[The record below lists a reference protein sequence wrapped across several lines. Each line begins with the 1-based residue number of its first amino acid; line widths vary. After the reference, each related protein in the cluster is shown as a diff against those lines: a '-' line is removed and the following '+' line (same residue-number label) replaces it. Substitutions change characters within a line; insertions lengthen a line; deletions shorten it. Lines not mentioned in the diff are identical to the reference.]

1 MGARPKSSH
10 PSYTPRV
17 DDDGFTMVSRRQKK
31 IDSLTSQGVRHKSLK
46 GAPKPDVLY
55 LYITNCD
62 LDTEDDDIEIHIFDN
77 FPNVSD
83 VKAHKTRMTH
93 NYYSSFTVAV
103 KGKDLVTEEFLSSSS
118 FPKPIKVFLNRNKN
132 KEASNNYV

>member
-1 MGARPKSSH
+1 MGARPKSTH
-10 PSYTPRV
+10 PIYNRV
-17 DDDGFTMVSRRQKK
+17 DDEGFTTVSKRQKK
-31 IDSLTSQGVRHKSLK
+31 MDSLTSQGVQHKGLK

-62 LDTEDDDIEIHIFDN
+62 LDTDDDDIELHILDN

-93 NYYSSFTVAV
+93 DYYASFTVAV
-103 KGKDLVTEEFLSSSS
+103 KGKDLVTDEFLSSSS
-118 FPKPIKVFLNRNKN
+118 FPNPIKVFLNRNKY
-132 KEASNNYV
+132 KEATNNCV